1 MVEIVPYVRFGSV
14 IFGEKSN
21 ELDASVDLPAGF
33 LVRCDA
39 AGAVDAVVTNSTEG
53 LVLDGYGHL
62 GLSFAEA
69 SRAFGGAGSIARPRG
84 LCDFRDGLTFELK
97 SGQAEQARDYIFTV
111 CARGSIRLLRWRM
124 YDLAMKM
131 ADGEAKCRE
140 LDEWVDHNE
149 WGIALETL
157 VSMAEES
164 PARLSTTDYGL
175 VRRIGQR
182 MGMDGEFF
190 AWLSQ
195 VEGR

>member
-1 MVEIVPYVRFGSV
+1 MIRIVAYTSFGPIV
-14 IFGEKSN
+14 FGEELC
-21 ELDASVDLPAGF
+21 ELDANADLPEGF
-33 LVRCDA
+33 LVRCDV

-53 LVLDGYGHL
+53 LVLDGFGPL
-62 GLSFAEA
+62 GLSFVEA
-69 SRAFGGAGSIARPRG
+69 SRAFGGAGSIVRPRG

-111 CARGSIRLLRWRM
+111 CAQGSIRLLRWRM

-140 LDEWVDHNE
+140 LDEWVDHDE
-149 WGIALETL
+149 WAIALETL

-164 PARLSTTDYGL
+164 PACLSAADYGL
-175 VRRIGQR
+175 VRRIGWR